1 MVAAEIALSGP
12 AGVARVDA
20 DCGDAGAERTM
31 PEVRKNQRACQVGGA
46 DARGAG
52 RRKCADIVS
61 GKSGACAAR
70 LAIGGEGAGVDWRA
84 RWRAWRGPG
93 AIAMAAV
100 MGTIAGGGCAAA
112 RPAPRAIMV
121 RVPVPIEMPCQV
133 AAMPRPAMPIAE
145 LGADSAPADT
155 VRAYAATVAILKGA
169 VEQRD
174 QALSGCESAGEV
186 KAAR

>member
-1 MVAAEIALSGP
+1 MVAPEIALSGP
-12 AGVARVDA
+12 AGVATAGA
-20 DCGDAGAERTM
+20 DRGDACAQRTM

-52 RRKCADIVS
+52 QRQCADIVS
-61 GKSGACAAR
+61 GKRGACGAR
-70 LAIGGEGAGVDWRA
+70 LAIGGESARVDWRA
-84 RWRAWRGPG
+84 RWRVWRGPG
-93 AIAMAAV
+93 AIAMVAV
-100 MGTIAGGGCAAA
+100 MGAIAAVGCAAA
-112 RPAPRAIMV
+112 PPAPRAIMV

-145 LGADSAPADT
+145 LGADSPPADT

-174 QALSGCESAGEV
+174 EALSGCESAGEA